1 MSSPRPQIR
10 NRFVLIGDI
19 ALTIVSVLGSFALRL
34 DVGQLPFYF
43 PAVVLMTAIALVIK
57 IPVYFFFGLYRRLW
71 IYASTGELRLI
82 TIAVTT
88 ASVLTSGVMAILI
101 VTGNVLPG
109 MPRSALGIDWLFSLV
124 LIGGSRFA
132 LRILAEQSMVS
143 GANGKGKRA
152 LIIGA
157 GDAGALVVR
166 ELQKSSPL
174 NLTPVGFLDDDPAKQ
189 KHTIHGVTV
198 IGVVDDLPSIIEL
211 HRIDQVIIA
220 IPSAPGKL
228 VRLVNNVCRIKG
240 IPSRTMPG
248 IYELIGGKVSVNR
261 LREVEI
267 TDLLRRE
274 HVRVND
280 EVVGAALEGKR
291 VLVTGAGGSIG
302 RELCRQIA
310 RRHPA
315 QLVLLGHGENSIFE
329 ILLDL
334 QQDYPHHIFSPVI
347 ADVRNAERLASVFQ
361 QHQPQIVFHAAAHKH
376 VPLMEA
382 NIVEAVTNNI
392 IGTGNVVQAALDANV
407 ERFVMIS
414 TDKAVRPA
422 SIYGATKR
430 LAEMIVLDAARKA
443 NRAFSVVRF
452 GNVLGS
458 RGSIIP
464 IFKGQIANGG
474 PVTITHPDMY
484 RFFMTIPEA
493 VYLVL
498 QAASMENGGETFVLN
513 MGQPVRILDLAED
526 LIRLS
531 GLEPHRDVEIAYTGI
546 RPGEKLTEELWDDG
560 TPLVQTLHPDI
571 FRLDAD
577 DPHAGLNLLQ
587 TIDSLSTLSHAA
599 RPDAIIELLDELIP
613 GSSIRE
619 TQHPDITS
627 II

>member
-1 MSSPRPQIR
+1 MNPRPHLR

-19 ALTIVSVLGSFALRL
+19 ALIIVSALGSFALRL

-43 PAVVLMTAIALVIK
+43 PAAVLMCLVALAIK

-82 TIAVTT
+82 TVAVTA
-88 ASVLTSGVMAILI
+88 ASVLTSGVMTILI
-101 VTGNVLPG
+101 VTGNVYPG
-109 MPRSALGIDWLFSLV
+109 MPRSALGIDWLLSLV

-132 LRILAEQSMVS
+132 LRILSEQAITSH
-143 GANGKGKRA
+143 ANGKTKRA

-166 ELQKSSPL
+166 ELQKSSQL
-174 NLTPVGFLDDDPAKQ
+174 NLMPVGFLDDDLAKQ
-189 KHTIHGVTV
+189 KHTIHGITV
-198 IGVVDDLPSIIEL
+198 IGVVSDLSSAIDL
-211 HRIDQVIIA
+211 HHIDEVIIA

-228 VRLVNNVCRIKG
+228 LRMVNDVCRQKRI
-240 IPSRTMPG
+240 ISRTMPG
-248 IYELIGGKVSVNR
+248 IYELIGGRVSVNR
-261 LREVEI
+261 LREVDI

-280 EVVGAALEGKR
+280 EAVGAALEGKR

-310 RRHPA
+310 RRNPSE
-315 QLVLLGHGENSIFE
+315 LVLLGHGENSIFE
-329 ILLDL
+329 ILLEL
-334 QQDYPHHIFSPVI
+334 NQDYPNLLLSPVI
-347 ADVRNAERLASVFQ
+347 ADVRNAERLAHVFK
-361 QHQPQIVFHAAAHKH
+361 QHQPEILFHAAAHKH

-382 NIVEAVTNNI
+382 NVVEAITNNV
-392 IGTGNVVQAALDANV
+392 IGTHNVAQVALDHNV
-407 ERFVMIS
+407 ERFVLIS

-430 LAEMIVLDAARKA
+430 LAEMIVLDAARSAK
-443 NRAFSVVRF
+443 RAFTVVRF

-531 GLEPHRDVEIAYTGI
+531 GLEPHRDIEISYTGI
-546 RPGEKLTEELWDDG
+546 RPGEKLTEELWDEG
-560 TPLVQTLHPDI
+560 TPLAKTLHPDI
-571 FRLDAD
+571 FRLDGDASY
-577 DPHAGLNLLQ
+577 PSLNLIQ
-587 TIDSLSTLSHAA
+587 AIESLSALCHSADT
-599 RPDAIIELLDELIP
+599 DAIIKLLDELIP
-613 GSSIRE
+613 GPSIRE
-619 TQHPDITS
+619 TPHPDITS